1 MSRLVSFLLFV
12 LAFVVPVAAQAA
24 PPVPSSGTITLL
36 TASPA
41 LNQVVSFEYTVE
53 GHESKYLRI
62 MVLCSQPVSASNP
75 DGTVYGTSALAAHPT
90 TFLMGQYGPNDGPSE
105 WQQVGGPA
113 DCEATLYYS
122 NPQHPSLAFIPLAT
136 VAFQAGW

>member
-1 MSRLVSFLLFV
+1 MRKLTGLLLFV

-24 PPVPSSGTITLL
+24 PTPPSGGTITLL
-36 TASPA
+36 TATPT
-41 LNQVVSFEYTVE
+41 LNQIVSFEYTVE

-62 MVLCSQPVSASNP
+62 MVLCSQPVSVTNP
-75 DGTVYGTSALAAHPT
+75 NGTVYGTSALAAHPT

-122 NPQHPSLAFIPLAT
+122 NPQHPSLAFVPLAT
-136 VAFQAGW
+136 VAFQAGG